1 MALTKIST
9 GGVKDD
15 AASQAKIADEA
26 VDEAR
31 LQVSNA
37 GTNGQFLSK
46 QSGNTGGLTWATV
59 DTNLSSDTTPQL
71 GGDVDTNDHNI
82 EFKDRN
88 GTDDANVL
96 NFGAGDDM
104 RLYSDGTNGYLQA
117 DTELRIG
124 TASNTTNAVFT
135 NTKFDFR
142 QDVDITNSKKLG
154 IGGSYGS
161 SGQVFTSGGSGAA
174 PSWTTI
180 NASPSIT
187 ANADGALAAGD
198 PVYMK
203 TDGTVKKIVKT
214 IVNDSAP
221 SNAISDTQISSGQV
235 DRNTLAISPE
245 GIGLCFYTDA
255 HSDFSSNKIMIRP
268 FKIGS
273 DDTITRGTA
282 TQIGG
287 GTIDDFRI
295 IWSITNNGNP
305 VFIVQYRGTSTNSN
319 DPSNTN
325 TTTRYCPFMVNASSL
340 AITRGNGQTQGENC
354 KEPDIVRS
362 GTSGEFLA
370 VQPIQDVCYWR
381 IYKYDNSSSTVGN
394 ISLEDYEHQPRSQGG
409 YSGSGDGCDVR
420 FRHNSL
426 LHDPDRDE
434 LLLFMHDERNGSCTM
449 QYEKGATVWIDA
461 WNQTSIS
468 QSDITRPQPW
478 NTNHVGMSNR
488 LKANYIH
495 SCYDTTNDRV
505 VVVFTDEDQ
514 SNKTYIMAGT
524 NNGKS
529 SASISWGTPVE
540 LDANECPS
548 VQCVFDP
555 SQEKVLVSYGDPSD
569 SNKFKWVLCT
579 VNSSNNSVSIGT
591 VFTDTHIWDT
601 SDYNTTERG
610 GPVYDAT
617 NKRYVRFYRK
627 DADSNNGY
635 LVVAKTTSASTTAG
649 GFIGFSD
656 AAVSS
661 GNAANIDIV
670 GSVNENQSSLTVG
683 SKYYLQSDGTLGT
696 SADTPSVEAGT
707 AVAATK
713 IIVKG

>member
-1 MALTKIST
+1 MSLTKIST

-26 VDEAR
+26 IDEAR

-37 GTNGQFLSK
+37 GTNGQFLQKS
-46 QSGNTGGLTWATV
+46 SGTGGLTWSDGASEGTEVKSTGESGTAKFLRVDGDGTCSWQVPPDTNTQLTLIDEDNMASNDATKPPSQQSTKAYV
-59 DTNLSSDTTPQL
+59 DTQVGS
-71 GGDVDTNDHNI
+71 I
-82 EFKDRN
+82 
-88 GTDDANVL
+88 NV
-96 NFGAGDDM
+96 
-104 RLYSDGTNGYLQA
+104 
-117 DTELRIG
+117 
-124 TASNTTNAVFT
+124 
-135 NTKFDFR
+135 
-142 QDVDITNSKKLG
+142 
-154 IGGSYGS
+154 
-161 SGQVFTSGGSGAA
+161 
-174 PSWTTI
+174 
-180 NASPSIT
+180 SPSIT

-214 IVNDSAP
+214 IVNASAP
-221 SNAISDTQISSGQV
+221 SNAISDVQISSGQV

-245 GIGLCFYTDA
+245 GVGLCLYTDA

-287 GTIDDFRI
+287 GTVDDFRI

-305 VFIVQYRGTSTNSN
+305 VFVVQYRGTSTHSA
-319 DPSNTN
+319 DDSPTG
-325 TTTRYCPFMVNASSL
+325 TGTRYCPFMVNASSL
-340 AITRGNGQTQGENC
+340 AITRGTGQRQGENF
-354 KEPDIVRS
+354 KEPDIIRS
-362 GTSGEFLA
+362 GTNGQVLA
-370 VQPIQDVCYWR
+370 VGPIQDACYWR
-381 IYKYDNSSSTVGN
+381 IYQYDNSASTVGN
-394 ISLEDYEHQPRSQGG
+394 LSNTQTAIVQPRSQGG

-434 LLLFMHDERNGSCTM
+434 FLLFMFDERNGSCTM
-449 QYEKGATVWIDA
+449 QYDKAATVWVDA
-461 WNQTSIS
+461 WNQTTMST
-468 QSDITRPQPW
+468 SDVTRPQAW
-478 NTNHVGMSNR
+478 NTNHVGMTNR
-488 LKANYIH
+488 LKALYID

-505 VVVFTDEDQ
+505 VVVFVDNDQ
-514 SNKTYIMAGT
+514 SDKTFIMAGT

-540 LDANECPS
+540 LDANECQS

-555 SQEKVLVSYGDPSD
+555 DQEKVLVSYGDPSD
-569 SNKFKWVLCT
+569 SYKFKWVLCT

-635 LVVAKTTSASTTAG
+635 LFAAKTISATTTADK
-649 GFIGFSD
+649 FIGFAD